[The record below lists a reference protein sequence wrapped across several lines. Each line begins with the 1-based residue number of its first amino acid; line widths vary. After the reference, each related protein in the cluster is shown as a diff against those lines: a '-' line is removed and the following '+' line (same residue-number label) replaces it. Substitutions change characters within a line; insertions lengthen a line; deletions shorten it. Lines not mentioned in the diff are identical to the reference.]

1 MHDNGWNYFDQLTI
15 TTANIV
21 LCENWER
28 KSGAMHD
35 GWMDTKP
42 QHMHWVHQLNVIG
55 TWDSWDMSP
64 PSLEIMGTKCI
75 WLPPTFATDCNLE
88 SRPDLLANLR
98 GKGKRSMKGNG
109 RNMGEAIT
117 GDWEETE
124 DEKGGHR
131 HPPHV
136 RSPPTFQPWLHLCWM
151 QCHAVTIYCIA

>member
-1 MHDNGWNYFDQLTI
+1 
-15 TTANIV
+15 
-21 LCENWER
+21 
-28 KSGAMHD
+28 
-35 GWMDTKP
+35 
-42 QHMHWVHQLNVIG
+42 LNVIG
-55 TWDSWDMSP
+55 TWDSWDTSP
-64 PSLEIMGTKCI
+64 PTLEIMGTKCI
-75 WLPPTFATDCNLE
+75 WLPPTFATGCNLE

-136 RSPPTFQPWLHLCWM
+136 RSPPTFQPWLHLC
-151 QCHAVTIYCIA
+151 

>member
-1 MHDNGWNYFDQLTI
+1 MYDNGSADYNYCQHCPLGKLRKKIGCNAWWMDGHQ
-15 TTANIV
+15 TTAYALSASV
-21 LCENWER
+21 ECHR
-28 KSGAMHD
+28 
-35 GWMDTKP
+35 
-42 QHMHWVHQLNVIG
+42 HMGLVGHVSSNFR
-55 TWDSWDMSP
+55 D
-64 PSLEIMGTKCI
+64 MGTKCI
-75 WLPPTFATDCNLE
+75 WLPPTFATGCNLE

-98 GKGKRSMKGNG
+98 GKGNRSMKGDG